1 MKLERGSKY
10 IFDVGLSLNIFKNG
24 IISIRREIDED
35 REEENRD
42 ADIKIMVFDKF
53 PFFIPKDT

>member
-10 IFDVGLSLNIFKNG
+10 IFDVGPSLNIFKNG

-42 ADIKIMVFDKF
+42 TDIKIMVFDKF